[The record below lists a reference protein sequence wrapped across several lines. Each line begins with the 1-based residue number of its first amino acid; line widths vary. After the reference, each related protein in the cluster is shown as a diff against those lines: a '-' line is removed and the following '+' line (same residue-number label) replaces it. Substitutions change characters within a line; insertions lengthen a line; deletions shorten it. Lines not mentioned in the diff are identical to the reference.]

1 MKAENYLLQHIL
13 DHNISLVKIE
23 DDIGVN
29 LNGVVSK
36 GKELSADEFMTLCV
50 YLGISADEVK
60 NKVL

>member
-36 GKELSADEFMTLCV
+36 GKELSADEFI
-50 YLGISADEVK
+50 LGYPQTK
-60 NKVL
+60 